1 MRGLRST
8 LLLLVVLA
16 GLVGYIYYDRQQPV
30 GGQDEREKAFAAVT
44 ADDIEEIDIT
54 AEGGE
59 RSRLRKTDG
68 RWTIV
73 EPVKADAD
81 EGEVS
86 TIVSSLADVSIER
99 VVNENPPDAK
109 RFALDPPRI
118 EVSFR
123 AKGDKE
129 ARRLLI
135 GDKTPT
141 GGELYA
147 KTPDKPRVFLVSSFL
162 DSTFNKNTFALRDKR
177 ILKIERDKVETV
189 ELSSGA
195 TAFQFAKSGTEW
207 TIVKPI
213 AARGDFGTIEGIVE
227 RLSSAEMQGLV
238 AAEAAEGDL
247 QKYGLDKP
255 SATLAVGSG
264 SSRATLLLG
273 RTENALVYAKDT
285 SRPQIFTVAPT
296 LKTDTFKELS
306 DFRRKDLFDARPFT
320 ANRIELRRGSD
331 TLTFEKTKGK
341 DDMEVWRNAAG
352 ADVDAAKVQDLLGTI
367 TALRA
372 ESYETSAH
380 PSLKTPALTV
390 TVRFDEGKTET
401 VTFGRSGGDV
411 FASRADEPGAA
422 KLDGMAFD
430 AAVKAS
436 DAAKT

>member
-1 MRGLRST
+1 MRGVRST
-8 LLLLVVLA
+8 LLLLVVLI
-16 GLVGYIYYDRQQPV
+16 GLVAYIYYDSKQPV
-30 GGQDEREKAFAAVT
+30 GVQDEREKAFAAVT
-44 ADDIEEIDIT
+44 ADDIEEIDIR
-54 AEGGE
+54 AEDGQ

-68 RWTIV
+68 RWTIE
-73 EPVKADAD
+73 EPVKAEAD

-86 TIVSSLADVSIER
+86 SIASSLAEVSIER
-99 VVNENPPDAK
+99 VVEENPSDVK

-123 AKGDKE
+123 AKGDKD

-147 KTPDKPRVFLVSSFL
+147 KTPDKPRVFLVSAFL

-177 ILKIERDKVETV
+177 ILKFERDKVETV

-207 TIVKPI
+207 KIVKPI

-227 RLSSAEMQGLV
+227 RLSSAQMQGIV
-238 AAEAAEGDL
+238 TAEAANGDL

-255 SATLAVGSG
+255 SATLTVGSG
-264 SSRATLLLG
+264 SSRASLLLG

-285 SRPQIFTVAPT
+285 SRPQIVTVAPT
-296 LKTDTFKELS
+296 LKADAFKELS
-306 DFRRKDLFDARPFT
+306 ELRRKDLFDARSFT

-341 DDMEVWRNAAG
+341 DDMDVWKNAAG
-352 ADVDAAKVQDLLGTI
+352 ADVDASKVQDLLGTI
-367 TALRA
+367 TGLRA
-372 ESYETSAH
+372 DTFEAAAH

-401 VTFGRSGGDV
+401 VTFGRSGTDV

-422 KLDGMAFD
+422 RLDGMAFD
-430 AAVKAS
+430 AAMKAI